1 MSSIIHLHAFYMKYI
16 YMLSTVALC
25 NSTEIF
31 VTFVYNDCTY
41 NTVPEVLA
49 HKQDLVFEQF

>member
-1 MSSIIHLHAFYMKYI
+1 MKYI